1 MVTHHVVTKI
11 GLRKKLYS
19 QLEPDARDKTG
30 LSVLNSIIIALVLIS
45 FLALALETEETIGPV
60 WRAWIDWIN
69 LGIVAIFAIE
79 YAVRLWVA
87 GEDPRY
93 RGIGGRLRYMATPYA
108 ITDLIAFLP
117 ELLWILFT
125 PAGVGDDVLIVLR
138 VLRLARLVKLAR
150 FVPAFDVLGATV
162 SRAGTQLLTTLAMA
176 LALVY
181 VSAVALY
188 FIEGVGGQQQEG
200 FASIPR
206 ALWWAIVTLTTVGY
220 GDVYPV
226 TALGR
231 MFAAIISLAG
241 IGVVALPAGVFA
253 SAFSDELREREISK
267 LKERVEE
274 VESENEELEAENEE
288 LEAENEELEA
298 ELDDPNEDP
307 NRT

>member
-1 MVTHHVVTKI
+1 MVTQHVVTGV
-11 GLRKKLYS
+11 GLRSKLYS
-19 QLEPDARDKTG
+19 QLESGAQNKTG
-30 LSVLNSIIIALVLIS
+30 LSVLNSFIIGLVLLS
-45 FLALALETEETIGPV
+45 FLALALETEETIGPA
-60 WRAWIDWIN
+60 WRQGIDHLN
-69 LGIVAIFAIE
+69 LFIVVVFAIE

-93 RGIGGRLRYMATPYA
+93 RGIKGRLRYMMTPYA

-117 ELLWILFT
+117 ELLWIIFT

-162 SRAGTQLLTTLAMA
+162 ARAGTQLLTTLAMA

-200 FASIPR
+200 FSSIPR

-231 MFAAIISLAG
+231 IFAAIISLAG

-253 SAFSDELREREISK
+253 SAFSDELREREIKK
-267 LKERVEE
+267 LQERVDE
-274 VESENEELEAENEE
+274 VESEVDELEAER
-288 LEAENEELEA
+288 
-298 ELDDPNEDP
+298 DPP
-307 NRT
+307 GF